1 VGLALAGIT
10 AVVSGVSVFVNT
22 SAVRAFDDPV
32 LFTTLKNAIA
42 AVVLMAVAVST
53 VRSPSRPTATTWIGL
68 LTLGIIGG
76 GVPFILFFSG
86 LAQATAP
93 AAAVIHKTLF
103 ALVAVLAVV
112 FLRERLGV
120 LQVGALGVLLLSQLL
135 IQSPVGVG
143 WGIGETMIAAA
154 TGFWAVEVI
163 VAKRVLAG
171 TPAPIAATAR
181 MAIGLV
187 VLLGFLAVT
196 GGLARV
202 GTLGAEQWAWVL
214 GTGLLLSAYVA
225 SWYAALQRAPASA
238 VTAVLTVG
246 APITA
251 LLQLVTA
258 GQVPAPGVAT
268 GYGLALLAVATVA
281 WLTFRGQRA
290 TREMARAT

>member
-1 VGLALAGIT
+1 
-10 AVVSGVSVFVNT
+10 
-22 SAVRAFDDPV
+22 
-32 LFTTLKNAIA
+32 
-42 AVVLMAVAVST
+42 MAVAVST

-76 GVPFILFFSG
+76 GVPFIFFFSG

-196 GGLARV
+196 GGLATV
-202 GTLGAEQWAWVL
+202 GSLGAEQWAWVL

-238 VTAVLTVG
+238 VTAVLTIG

-258 GQVPAPGVAT
+258 GQVPATGVAT

-281 WLTFRGQRA
+281 WLTLRGRRP
-290 TREMARAT
+290 TREMTRAT